1 MLKCQRCGNTERFS
15 QHFTGEY
22 EIDRNEELVQELD
35 STYEFDGDI
44 RCLRCGSDKV
54 VEAIDEEAYQRWYD
68 TIEAEAT
75 GN

>member
-15 QHFTGEY
+15 QHFTGEC
-22 EIDRNEELVQELD
+22 EIDGEEEWVQEID

-44 RCLRCGSDKV
+44 RCLECGSDGIVDV
-54 VEAIDEEAYQRWYD
+54 VEEEAYNRWYD